1 MELKSIGS
9 RNRLGIFLSAM
20 RGATDIKI
28 EVEQIVLETIAGFT
42 HLNQEEL
49 RPNEPLVSGLG
60 LLARQVSTILDSLD
74 RRLKLDPVPGGHPAP
89 DPTIQDIINHYSRR
103 EMNRELAGL
112 SDYVIGVVF
121 TTLARKL
128 PRTIDVRNTDVFLG
142 RDLGFT
148 ARQKE
153 EILQAIEHRLE
164 GAVARDLHR
173 QPDCTIEEIICFHFV
188 DAYKRLSRHSLR
200 ARIRGFL
207 SRWFRAAR
215 LELTRFFHFLF
226 P

>member
-1 MELKSIGS
+1 
-9 RNRLGIFLSAM
+9 M
-20 RGATDIKI
+20 RGATDIKN

-42 HLNQEEL
+42 FLNLEEV

-60 LLARQVSTILDSLD
+60 LLARQVSTILDTID
-74 RRLKLDPVPGGHPAP
+74 RRLNLNCDPGQHPAP
-89 DPTIQDIINHYSRR
+89 DSTIQDIINHYSRR

-121 TTLARKL
+121 TTLARKSS
-128 PRTIDVRNTDVFLG
+128 RTIDVRNTNVFLG
-142 RDLGFT
+142 RDLGFS

-153 EILQAIEHRLE
+153 EILHTIEHRLE
-164 GAVARDLHR
+164 GSAARRLHL

-188 DAYKRLSRHSLR
+188 DGYKRLSRHSLR
-200 ARIRGFL
+200 ARVRGFL

-215 LELTRFFHFLF
+215 MELTRFFHFLF
-226 P
+226 PQEKL